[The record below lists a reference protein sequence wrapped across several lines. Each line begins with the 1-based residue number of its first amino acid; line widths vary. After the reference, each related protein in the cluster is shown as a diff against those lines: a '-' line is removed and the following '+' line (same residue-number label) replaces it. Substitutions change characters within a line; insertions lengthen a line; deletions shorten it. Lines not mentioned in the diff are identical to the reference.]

1 MVEMEK
7 IVLKAEKRNVVGKQV
22 RALRRTGKL
31 PAVIYGHRIDPMAIM
46 LDAHESN
53 LILSRASSTAL
64 VNIQVDSKEY
74 PCLVREK
81 QRNFIKGGLIHVD
94 FQAVSLTEKISAM
107 VGIELDGES
116 PAAKNFGAT
125 LIQNLTEI
133 EVEALPTD
141 LPERY
146 VVDVSKLAEVGDSL
160 LVKDLEVSDKVEILT
175 DLDEV
180 IVVATAPRVSEE
192 AEEAEAVAEEE
203 PKVIE
208 RGKKEEEEE

>member
-31 PAVIYGHRIDPMAIM
+31 PAVIYGHHVDPMAIT
-46 LDAHESN
+46 LEAHESN
-53 LILSRASSTAL
+53 LTLSRASSTAL
-64 VNIQVDSKEY
+64 INIDVDGKEY

-81 QRNFIKGGLIHVD
+81 QRNYIKGGLIHVD
-94 FQAVSLTEKISAM
+94 FQAVSLTEKISAS
-107 VGIELDGES
+107 VSVELDGDS
-116 PAAKNFGAT
+116 PAVKNHSAI

-141 LPERY
+141 LPESFM
-146 VVDVSKLAEVGDSL
+146 VDISKLTEIGDQI
-160 LVKDLEVSDKVEILT
+160 LVKDLAVSDKVEILT

-180 IVVATAPRVSEE
+180 IVVATAPKVSEE
-192 AEEAEAVAEEE
+192 AEEAAAEDE
-203 PKVIE
+203 PEVIE
-208 RGKKEEEEE
+208 RGKKEEE

>member
-22 RALRRTGKL
+22 RALRRAGKL
-31 PAVIYGHRIDPMAIM
+31 PAVIYGHHVEPMAIS
-46 LDAHESN
+46 LEAHESN
-53 LILSRASSTAL
+53 LTLSRAASTAL
-64 VNIQVDSKEY
+64 ITIAVDNKEY

-192 AEEAEAVAEEE
+192 AEAVAEEE
-203 PKVIE
+203 PEVIE